1 MAEVHYVVS
10 SSDAVDA
17 AALQLREVELQVSLL
32 KGKETEGNPPDF
44 ELCLSNFQTELLDF
58 LTFLEDE
65 RIAQSMAKAVED
77 DALLIGQVA

>member
-32 KGKETEGNPPDF
+32 KGKET
-44 ELCLSNFQTELLDF
+44 
-58 LTFLEDE
+58 
-65 RIAQSMAKAVED
+65 
-77 DALLIGQVA
+77 